1 MASPA
6 SVFITVRRFMP
17 DARLGARAAHHVND
31 VSLALLLSFLVA
43 DSIAPRARHC
53 HRYRSAIS
61 MPFVVNNDSSTARYF
76 DYCLLLRGASAA
88 NLAAKER
95 AGTCR

>member
-1 MASPA
+1 
-6 SVFITVRRFMP
+6 VRRFMP

-43 DSIAPRARHC
+43 DSIAPRTRHC

-61 MPFVVNNDSSTARYF
+61 MPFVVNNDGSTAR
-76 DYCLLLRGASAA
+76 
-88 NLAAKER
+88 
-95 AGTCR
+95 